1 MSDRIPFSIPTVTGQ
16 EQGLLNDLGNHPLYL
31 KSRYYA
37 HLCHDWFNQYY
48 PGSTTF
54 LTNSCTQSLE
64 LAAILLDINPGDEV
78 IMPSFTYVSTANA
91 FALRGGVPV
100 YVDIKPTD
108 LNIDESLIE
117 AAITPK
123 TKAIVVVHYGAVAC
137 NMEQVM
143 DIANRHGL
151 AVVEDNAHGIMATYK
166 GKKLGSFGQISCMSF
181 DFLKNINCG
190 EGGSITV
197 NDPAL
202 VKRLELVYENGTDRL
217 DLVRGKVPFYSWKD
231 LGSNFYPSELIATFL
246 YAQLQQAES
255 IVEKRVADW
264 NRYFNLL
271 KPLADEGQFE
281 LARIPEGCKHNGHIF
296 FIKLKDTAQRS
307 DLIQYLRSQNIDTAF
322 HYIPLHTSEY
332 GLKASRFHGEDIN
345 TTRESE
351 RMLRLP
357 IFYKIAPEQIE
368 RVCETIKG
376 YFSLKPTHTL
386 ISAGKQ

>member
-1 MSDRIPFSIPTVTGQ
+1 
-16 EQGLLNDLGNHPLYL
+16 LNELGNHPLYL
-31 KSRYYA
+31 KSRHFA
-37 HLCHDWFNQYY
+37 QLCHDWFNKYY
-48 PGSTTF
+48 PGGVTL

-64 LAAILLDINPGDEV
+64 LAAILLDIQPGDEV

-100 YVDIKPTD
+100 FVDIKPTD
-108 LNIDESLIE
+108 LNIDENLIE

-137 NMEQVM
+137 NMERIM
-143 DIANRHGL
+143 EIANKNQMP
-151 AVVEDNAHGIMATYK
+151 VVEDNAHGIMASYN
-166 GKKLGSFGQISCMSF
+166 GKRLGSFGQISCISF

-197 NDPAL
+197 NDPEM

-217 DLVRGKVPFYSWKD
+217 ELVRGQVPFYSWKD

-246 YAQLQQAES
+246 YAQLQQAET
-255 IVEKRVADW
+255 IIDKRISDW
-264 NRYFNLL
+264 NLYYRLL

-281 LARIPEGCKHNGHIF
+281 LAQIQNGSQHNGHIF
-296 FIKLKDTAQRS
+296 FIKLQDSTQRQ
-307 DLIQYLRSQNIDTAF
+307 DLIQYLKNQNIDTAW

-332 GLKASRFHGEDIN
+332 GLKVSRFHGEDRY

-357 IFYKIAPEQIE
+357 IFYKITPAQIE
-368 RVCETIKG
+368 RVCEAIKS
-376 YFSLKPTHTL
+376 YFSLKPTKVL
-386 ISAGKQ
+386 IGTGKQ